1 MGGLRPAMRSV
12 RLNSPGPKSSLGG
25 IRLRFDPSGNW
36 EQDSR
41 AEYGP
46 LRGSLVAI
54 VER

>member
-1 MGGLRPAMRSV
+1 MGGLRPAIRGVS
-12 RLNSPGPKSSLGG
+12 LNSPGPKSSLAG
-25 IRLRFDPSGNW
+25 IRLRFDPLGTCK
-36 EQDSR
+36 QDSR

>member
-1 MGGLRPAMRSV
+1 MPNLPPAFPGDSV
-12 RLNSPGPKSSLGG
+12 DSPGPKSSLSG
-25 IRLRFDPSGNW
+25 IRLRFDPLGYW

-46 LRGSLVAI
+46 PRRSFVAI